1 VDPRTVVSIL
11 YVEKVQY
18 ELNVFL
24 GVINPRKMKETLLG
38 WAGDI
43 DFLYNNIQKW
53 AKLSAGYAHIKP
65 EHARE
70 TKRRLDLISGF
81 NGYITERDTENYRK
95 NVVSSIKITVASL
108 KIFQQEWVANPSGTD
123 ISNRPDILATCF
135 NFGYDKVIPKLAP
148 SPDMAGSTK
157 LPVIIDG
164 VFYEDINF
172 GRRVEMIYKSKKMEE
187 FFKK

>member
-1 VDPRTVVSIL
+1 
-11 YVEKVQY
+11 
-18 ELNVFL
+18 
-24 GVINPRKMKETLLG
+24 MKETLLG

-43 DFLYNNIQKW
+43 DFLYINIQKW

-65 EHARE
+65 EHAIE

-81 NGYITERDTENYRK
+81 RGSITNRDTERYHK
-95 NVVSSIKITVASL
+95 DVISSIKITAASL
-108 KIFQQEWVANPSGTD
+108 KIFQQECATSPSGTD

-135 NFGYDKVIPKLAP
+135 NFGYDKVIPKPDP
-148 SPDMAGSTK
+148 SPDIKGSTK
-157 LPVIIDG
+157 LPVIVDG
-164 VFYEDINF
+164 VFYEEINF